1 MCESNIRMVDFLNKK
16 NVMLVHFRRVV
27 TILRKHIDVYI
38 LKSFLLSKLSFPL
51 RAYSHHMKVE
61 AKAKKI

>member
-1 MCESNIRMVDFLNKK
+1 
-16 NVMLVHFRRVV
+16 MLVHFRRVV